1 MTLSAASLTPGFADA
16 VHDAQTV
23 FRCALTALSR
33 PGQWATVPHLPPAP
47 APLSPAA
54 AALILTLAD
63 MDTPLWL
70 DPLLSTPE
78 VTDWVRFHTG
88 APLVSLPEQA
98 AFAVI
103 ADGAAL
109 TALDRF
115 SLGTAEAPDLAA
127 TLIVQLPPQPED
139 ADARTLTGPGIDG
152 SLSLTVY
159 GLPDAFWAER
169 ETFASLFPQGVDV
182 LLTTRDAVCGLPRT
196 TRATLSAA
204 G

>member
-1 MTLSAASLTPGFADA
+1 MTLAASSLTPGFSDA
-16 VHDAQTV
+16 VHQSQAV

-47 APLSPAA
+47 APLSAA
-54 AALILTLAD
+54 AAAMILTLAD

-70 DPLLSTPE
+70 DPVLSTPE
-78 VTDWVRFHTG
+78 VTGWVRFHTG

-103 ADGAAL
+103 ADCAAL

-127 TLIVQLPPQPED
+127 TLIVQLPPQD
-139 ADARTLTGPGIDG
+139 ATSPARTLTGPGIDG
-152 SLSLTVY
+152 SLSLTVS
-159 GLPDAFWAER
+159 GLPDAFWADR
-169 ETFASLFPQGVDV
+169 EAFAPLFPQGVDV
-182 LLTTRDAVCGLPRT
+182 LLTTPEAVCGLPRT
-196 TRATLSAA
+196 THATLTAA